1 MNATQA
7 VRIKHQALQKA
18 VMRYFGWV
26 GDLAWAM
33 GYVDLQT
40 CSDKVVSA
48 ITADRLANQVPQMP
62 GFARHLVHAW
72 CLQRGQLQE
81 TRTLS

>member
-33 GYVDLQT
+33 GYVDL
-40 CSDKVVSA
+40 
-48 ITADRLANQVPQMP
+48 
-62 GFARHLVHAW
+62 
-72 CLQRGQLQE
+72 
-81 TRTLS
+81 